1 MTPLGSFKTLPWSS
15 RIAALILML
24 FLATALSAAALAP
37 YGLNE
42 IAGDVWEPMSGAHPF
57 GTDSLGRDMLSRLMH
72 GASITFLVA
81 GCATLLAFLIGTTL
95 GFVASVAGGF
105 VDQILSRLNDL
116 LMSIPTLVLALVVL
130 AIVPINLVTLVCV
143 MAALDSTRVFRLARS
158 LSGDLV
164 VMDYVE
170 AARLRG
176 ESLPWIIVHEM
187 LPNALAPL
195 IAEFA
200 LRFAFA
206 ILFLSA
212 LSFLGLGV
220 QPPYADW
227 GSLVRENKDGLIFG
241 VPAALIPGM
250 AIAVLTIAINTIAD
264 SMIDQSSRF
273 RREQL
278 DV

>member
-1 MTPLGSFKTLPWSS
+1 MTALGSFKTLPWSS

>member
-1 MTPLGSFKTLPWSS
+1 ME
-15 RIAALILML
+15 
-24 FLATALSAAALAP
+24 LAP
-37 YGLNE
+37 YGINE
-42 IAGDVWEPMSGAHPF
+42 IVGDVWEPMSLAHPF

-81 GCATLLAFLIGTTL
+81 GCATLLAFVIGTTL
-95 GFVASVAGGF
+95 GFVASVSGGLI
-105 VDQILSRLNDL
+105 DQILSRLNDL
-116 LMSIPTLVLALVVL
+116 LMSIPTLILALVVL

-170 AARLRG
+170 TARLRG

-220 QPPYADW
+220 QPPDADW

-250 AIAVLTIAINTIAD
+250 AIAILTIAINTVAD
-264 SMIDQSSRF
+264 SMIDQSARF
-273 RREQL
+273 RGDQMHG
-278 DV
+278 